1 MSHRVSNDK
10 IKSWVI
16 ATSAVFLTLQVLSL
30 TGTVVFY
37 LFASSAQFRDIVA
50 NNVLTKLYPRN
61 QWDWL
66 RRERVLEV
74 SELSIQLKT

>member
-16 ATSAVFLTLQVLSL
+16 GTSAVFLTLQVLSL
-30 TGTVVFY
+30 TGTIVFY

-50 NNVLTKLYPRN
+50 NTVLTKLYPRN

-74 SELSIQLKT
+74 RYYKK